1 MIALKDLD
9 LFLQL
14 PLYPTPEQDSPTWA
28 GRLDD
33 ITANLEN
40 APFKFSFS
48 TLTPKQQH
56 LST

>member
-1 MIALKDLD
+1 MINVISWRLL
-9 LFLQL
+9 
-14 PLYPTPEQDSPTWA
+14 LYPTLKQDNLTWA
-28 GRLDD
+28 GKLDD